1 MALNIISNFA
11 ANVAHRNLTVNDRR
25 ATGEIARLSSGLRV
39 LGARDDAASLAI
51 GSRLR
56 AEVGAL
62 RQANVNAGQASSL
75 LQVADGALNTISDIL
90 FRLKTLAVQSGS
102 DTLGEAERNSLQLE
116 FNSLQREIDRIA
128 GDTEFNGVQLINGE
142 TRVITRVGDETV
154 AQAGAGLRLI
164 DNTIGLQQGI
174 TDVKFSDGF
183 DSTLVEIA
191 YAVDGQN
198 GIFTVT
204 DLSQP
209 VGSSAVRTATGLTAL
224 PLTPGVETDLNPG
237 QTETIDVVFDRGGVN
252 ERTVSIT
259 IDSAFS
265 KTTFNPTRL
274 ENTASLTGEGGFA
287 PADVFTVRNYGGNLA
302 GLSTQIVADATSA
315 ITASRLRI
323 ANSGGEELVAVNTP
337 TTPDTVDFT
346 NTDAQNIRFQNSQG
360 DFVDVTINLSAALTD
375 AEYAQLQDV
384 TDSGTLLELLGLNG
398 QGNDLVTGSLAVR
411 ATSIA
416 TPGTI
421 ASLINSGDVSVREI
435 GGTGSN
441 TPLSLSYTASTNS
454 FTGTI
459 GNTTGQASN
468 ALSGINGEAGRTV
481 VTVGTRIFEVT
492 VSGAFNRNRDIA
504 DAASRIT
511 ALPTGLAATFNDGN
525 FSFRINS
532 FTPGTGQTTES
543 LLDTL
548 RSTNFVINGDND
560 AQTANS
566 QLTFSLGAT
575 YSSGDVANSIAAN
588 SSVTVDLEHANGNI
602 INVTV
607 TNNSANDLTSGG
619 AAAADGTLDD
629 GETLA
634 FQANRLSNTAFLSS
648 GGRTQ
653 ASFDIIQV
661 SGDLAGLDN
670 RIRFERGATGN
681 VLTEAIVSIDHSD
694 ARRGNLTGTADLTRI
709 GFQAVTLRNSAGDT
723 ITLNLNLSTQVTET
737 QLNRRDTSAET
748 FVSLGELR
756 QSVTFGSSFNDR
768 RSFSFKVGSGI
779 LESDSVTFDV
789 GAANLRSL
797 GIERTGLD
805 AVRIDGAD
813 TVNSDRASVAVT
825 GAIDRLNNVRAII
838 GAGQNRLEFASNN
851 VAVAVE
857 NAEAA
862 RSTLLDL
869 DVAAGIS
876 AFTSSQIL
884 VQAGISILAQA
895 NQQPQQL
902 LRLFE

>member
-25 ATGEIARLSSGLRV
+25 ATSEISKLSSGLRV

-62 RQANVNAGQASSL
+62 RQANVNAGQAGSL
-75 LQVADGALNTISDIL
+75 LQVADGALNTVGDIL
-90 FRLKTLAVQSGS
+90 FRLKVLAVQSGS
-102 DTLGEAERNSLQLE
+102 DNVGEAERNSLQLE
-116 FNSLQREIDRIA
+116 FGSLQQEIDRIA
-128 GDTEFNGVQLINGE
+128 GDTEFNGVRLINGE
-142 TRVITRVGDETV
+142 NRVITQVGDDEA

-164 DNTIGLQQGI
+164 DSTIGTGQGI

-183 DSTLVEIA
+183 SSTLVEIA
-191 YAVDGQN
+191 YAADGQN
-198 GIFTVT
+198 GTFTVT

-209 VGSSAVRTATGLTAL
+209 IGSAAGRTATGSTIL
-224 PLTPGVETDLNPG
+224 PLTPGVATDVQPG

-259 IDSAFS
+259 INSEFA
-265 KTTFNPTRL
+265 KRTFNPTRL
-274 ENTASLTGEGGFA
+274 QNTANLANTGFA
-287 PADVFTVRNYGGNLA
+287 AADTFTVTGYGGNLA

-315 ITASRLRI
+315 ITASTLRI
-323 ANSGGEELVAVNTP
+323 ANSGGDELVATS
-337 TTPDTVDFT
+337 TVDF
-346 NTDAQNIRFQNSQG
+346 NSTDAQNVRFQNSQG
-360 DFVDVTINLSAALTD
+360 DFVEATITLTAAL
-375 AEYAQLQDV
+375 AAANYAQLQDG
-384 TDSGTLLELLGLNG
+384 TDAGTSLTLTGLNG

-411 ATSIA
+411 ATAIA

-421 ASLINSGDVSVREI
+421 ASLVNSGDLSVREI

-459 GNTTGQASN
+459 GDTTGSAST
-468 ALSGINGEAGRTV
+468 ALSGINGQAGKTV
-481 VTVGTRIFEVT
+481 VTVGNRVFEVT
-492 VSGAFNRNRDIA
+492 VSAAFNRNSDIQ
-504 DAASRIT
+504 DATSRVT
-511 ALPTGLAATFNDGN
+511 ALPSGLAANFNDGD

-532 FTPGTGQTTES
+532 FTPGTDQTTEG
-543 LLDTL
+543 LLGTL
-548 RSTNFVINGDND
+548 TSTNFVIAGAADGVNLGFTLGDYTN
-560 AQTANS
+560 A
-566 QLTFSLGAT
+566 
-575 YSSGDVANSIAAN
+575 DVGVEDIAATGN
-588 SSVTVDLEHANGNI
+588 AGNSVTATLTDATTGNS

-607 TNNSANDLTSGG
+607 TNNSANAVTSTG
-619 AAAADGTLDD
+619 AADAAGATATDALLDE
-629 GETLA
+629 GETIA
-634 FQANRLSNTAFLSS
+634 FQANRLASTAFLSE

-653 ASFDIIQV
+653 ASFDVTRV

-670 RIRFERGATGN
+670 RIRFARGPASN
-681 VLTEAIVSIDHSD
+681 VLGEAVLSIDHSD
-694 ARRGNLTGTADLTRI
+694 ARRGNLTAVADLTQT
-709 GFQAVTLRNSAGDT
+709 GFQVVTLRNTAGDT
-723 ITLNLNLSTQVTET
+723 VTLNINLSSAITET
-737 QLNRRDTSAET
+737 QINRRDTSAES
-748 FVSLGELR
+748 FVLLGELR

-768 RSFSFKVGSGI
+768 RSFSFKIGSGV
-779 LESDSVTFDV
+779 LADDSVTFDV
-789 GAANLRSL
+789 GAANLRAL
-797 GIERTGLD
+797 GLEGGADGI
-805 AVRIDGAD
+805 RIDGVD
-813 TVNSDRASVAVT
+813 NVNSDVASVAVT
-825 GAIDRLNNVRAII
+825 RAIDRLNDVRAII

-851 VAVAVE
+851 VAVAIE

-902 LRLFE
+902 LRLFQ